1 LGDVFILDP
10 WRRFD
15 WRTWPGFVAWAAMFL
30 IVVGNTLAGS
40 TPSITP
46 AYRIASESFMRGDSL
61 YPDVSGPIAGFLY
74 LPGFAVAF
82 MPFDWL
88 GPWIG
93 DAVWKATGLA
103 LLTYA
108 AWSSC
113 REMHRDIRV
122 RVLSVAFALSIP
134 LLAGS
139 FLNGQS
145 NIHLA
150 AACWLM
156 TLSAFREKTTGVLF
170 WTGAAILAKPLAIV
184 MILLI
189 AALRPRM
196 IPALAGG
203 IVWAIGLPLIAADG
217 QYVLSLYR
225 DCWKMLTT
233 MAVSE
238 RFTTADFTAVILR
251 LGWSLD
257 LGLIAIIRCIAA
269 LAAWAIA
276 LWISFRLPRNAAVLG
291 VMIIGA
297 SYMCLFNP
305 RAEGLTYSILA
316 LPCAMV
322 IGVYLYEGRARVL
335 WAMAAVTM
343 VVVGSNGIS
352 IGILNLTRY
361 WFKPAVFIGLLV
373 LMAVAIAK
381 TWASDPCSTHVF
393 DARSAQPASS

>member
-1 LGDVFILDP
+1 
-10 WRRFD
+10 
-15 WRTWPGFVAWAAMFL
+15 
-30 IVVGNTLAGS
+30 
-40 TPSITP
+40 
-46 AYRIASESFMRGDSL
+46 MRGDSL

-93 DAVWKATGLA
+93 DAVWKATGLV

-189 AALRPRM
+189 ACLRPRM
-196 IPALAGG
+196 IPALASG

-217 QYVLSLYR
+217 QYLLSLYR

-238 RFTTADFTAVILR
+238 RFATADFTAVISR

-269 LAAWAIA
+269 CLGDCA
-276 LWISFRLPRNAAVLG
+276 LDLISTTSKCRGSGSHDHRCKLHVLVQSACG
-291 VMIIGA
+291 RFD
-297 SYMCLFNP
+297 LFNLGAALRDGDRRLSTKGAP
-305 RAEGLTYSILA
+305 EFVGHGGSDHGRGRQQRNLNRDTQSDQIL
-316 LPCAMV
+316 V
-322 IGVYLYEGRARVL
+322 
-335 WAMAAVTM
+335 
-343 VVVGSNGIS
+343 
-352 IGILNLTRY
+352 
-361 WFKPAVFIGLLV
+361 
-373 LMAVAIAK
+373 
-381 TWASDPCSTHVF
+381 
-393 DARSAQPASS
+393 